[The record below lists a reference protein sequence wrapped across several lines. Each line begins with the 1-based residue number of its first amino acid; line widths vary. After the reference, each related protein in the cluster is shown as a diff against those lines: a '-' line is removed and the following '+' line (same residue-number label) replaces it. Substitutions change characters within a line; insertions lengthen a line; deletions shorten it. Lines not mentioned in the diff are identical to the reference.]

1 MKKLGLLILLLVLPF
16 AVNAA
21 TSINVKSLDA
31 SVSGTT
37 INYNGEMEDGSVA
50 VMCKLYDGDNEIDY
64 LSSQVNSNKF
74 EGAFSV
80 DNAGTYKL
88 RCANYEGGEI
98 KEVEVTTTENKTN
111 PTTGD
116 PIYTYVAI
124 GAGALIVIGIIVV
137 ILTRKKKDK

>member
-74 EGAFSV
+74 EGSFSV

-124 GAGALIVIGIIVV
+124 GAGALIVIGVIVV
-137 ILTRKKKDK
+137 IITKKKNK

>member
-74 EGAFSV
+74 EGSFSV
-80 DNAGTYKL
+80 DKAGTYKL

-116 PIYTYVAI
+116 TIYTYIAI